1 MIDEREI
8 NYVILSGIIN
18 NVQELKNKYIKFGIT
33 VNVYTKIKSKAF
45 INCEAYEALYNIYKD
60 LFIKDKKVFIK
71 GYLKTYS
78 DKDNNIKS
86 YVMVTDMSN
95 NYEEII
101 KGRSVP
107 YIRVDP
113 DGALVWN
120 GKREE
125 ITLATEEEQAEMKRM
140 IDEIC
145 GKERV

>member
-1 MIDEREI
+1 MYDEREI

-45 INCEAYEALYNIYKD
+45 INCEAYEDLYNIYKD
-60 LFIKDKKVFIK
+60 LFVKNKKVFVK

-95 NYEEII
+95 NYKDII
-101 KGRSVP
+101 DGRCVP

-113 DGALVWN
+113 DGVEVWD

-125 ITLATEEEQAEMKRM
+125 IDLATEEEQEEMKKLLS
-140 IDEIC
+140 EFN
-145 GKERV
+145 

>member
-1 MIDEREI
+1 MYDEREI

-18 NVQELKNKYIKFGIT
+18 NVQELKNNYIKFGIT

-45 INCEAYEALYNIYKD
+45 INCEAYEDLYNIYKD
-60 LFIKDKKVFIK
+60 LFVKNKKVFVK

-95 NYEEII
+95 NYKDIVD
-101 KGRSVP
+101 GRCVP

-113 DGALVWN
+113 DGVEVWD

-125 ITLATEEEQAEMKRM
+125 IDLATEEEQEEMKKLLS
-140 IDEIC
+140 EFN
-145 GKERV
+145 